1 MTRYDELAESV
12 FQGDFPTPE
21 TVRVLREELV
31 FQRAV
36 QAYLWALPAVNIWAM
51 KEASERQFGA
61 GYHILPVWQERIDA
75 KTLVTTPNFDVV
87 YAMGYLD
94 LAAFGPL
101 VVEAPPGVQ
110 GILDDFWQRPIHG
123 PVIDGHQHKGDVGLV
138 GPDAGAGGKYV
149 LLPPGYTGPEP
160 GDGFVYRSRT
170 DNVFL
175 FWRSFFSDPNDLSET
190 VARIEATKIYPL
202 GGENTAVPMQF
213 PHASGVE
220 LDMLFPRDGAY
231 FDMLDRF
238 IQAEAVDPADLDMRG
253 FLHTLGIEKGRA
265 FAPDERVR
273 KLLDKAAR
281 TAFALSKVT
290 ITDLVPYEPGG
301 TYFPNRPWLNVF
313 AGENT
318 EFQSSGTF
326 TNLEQRAGYFTS
338 AYSDS
343 PAMVVNM
350 LDKGAKYP
358 VTMRDTNGDP
368 LEGARSYTM
377 TLPADVPAKLFWS
390 VALYDPVTAS
400 GLDNGQRFPSINTMD
415 EPAAN
420 PDGSY
425 TIGFG
430 PERPAGIDE
439 KNWLR
444 TVPGKGYFVIVRLY
458 GPGKSFY
465 DQSWTPGD
473 IQPVDNP

>member
-1 MTRYDELAESV
+1 MTRYDDLADSRFED
-12 FQGDFPTPE
+12 GFPTPD
-21 TVRVLREELV
+21 TVGVLRDELL

-36 QAYLWALPAVNIWAM
+36 QAYLWALPAINIWAM
-51 KEASERQFGA
+51 KEASDRRFGG
-61 GYHILPVWQERIDA
+61 GYHILPVWQDRIDA

-94 LAAFGPL
+94 LAAHGPL
-101 VVEAPPGVQ
+101 VIEAPPGVQ
-110 GILDDFWQRPIHG
+110 GILDDFWQRPILG
-123 PVIDGHQHKGDVGLV
+123 PIIDGHQHKGDVGLV
-138 GPDAGAGGKYV
+138 GPDGGEGGRYV
-149 LLPPGYTGPEP
+149 LLSPGYTGDEP
-160 GDGFVYRSRT
+160 DSGFVYRSRT

-175 FWRSFFSDPNDLSET
+175 FWRSFFDDPTDLSAT
-190 VARIEATKIYPL
+190 VARIKATVIYPL
-202 GGENTAVPMQF
+202 GSENSAVPMEF

-220 LDMLFPRDGAY
+220 LDMLFPRDGSY

-253 FLHTLGIEKGRA
+253 FLHTLGIEKGGA
-265 FAPDERVR
+265 FTPTPHQRE
-273 KLLDKAAR
+273 LLDKAAR
-281 TAFALSKVT
+281 TAFALSKVA
-290 ITDLVPYEPGG
+290 ITDLLPNEPGG

-343 PAMVVNM
+343 PAMVVN
-350 LDKGAKYP
+350 LVDKGAKYP
-358 VTMRDTNGDP
+358 VTMRDTNGDR
-368 LEGARSYTM
+368 LDGARHYTL
-377 TLPADVPAKLFWS
+377 TLPADIPAKLFWS

-415 EPAAN
+415 KPATN
-420 PDGSY
+420 PDGSH

-430 PERPAGIDE
+430 PDKPVGIGE

-444 TVPGKGYFVIVRLY
+444 TVPGKGFFVIVRLY
-458 GPGKSFY
+458 GPGKTFY
-465 DQSWTPGD
+465 DQTWTPGD
-473 IQPVDNP
+473 LEPLST